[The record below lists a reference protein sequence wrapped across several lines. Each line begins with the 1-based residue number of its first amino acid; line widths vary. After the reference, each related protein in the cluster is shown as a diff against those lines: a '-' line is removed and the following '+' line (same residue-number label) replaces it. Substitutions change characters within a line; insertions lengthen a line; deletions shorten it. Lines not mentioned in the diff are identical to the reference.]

1 MAHNTAMAPQTPP
14 LRPIL
19 FADTKSKPQLRI
31 VDTSLSPDEIHF
43 LDEDDFDNQPCSPQS
58 PVSSSPWEDATST
71 TSASIPS
78 TPTTQISIH
87 EPLLSHALSRKSSQ
101 ALLSEPIVKE
111 IKVPPESFGG
121 PISPLPP
128 QWDLRGDIYTFS
140 FWTSPKAASALPE
153 HAYSPL
159 EGVTSFADETYS
171 RPVGGLSM
179 IQILSYR
186 DSPIGPYDEMLV
198 APGSFDWERT
208 EADGKKTKGCNP
220 KITRIYVSTPNSC
233 FNGRTNWNVPKHLA
247 KFVWDHHPD
256 GSTTIKIFPHDDPL
270 NPDES
275 QPSARPFFQT
285 TFKPMSLVPRFPFA
299 TSWADRLGFN
309 TTLVM
314 PPLPSGNGTYGEL
327 PSTDRWIKLETK
339 QYCNRST
346 AGWYDVQ
353 QPDAGAACGGNENF
367 LPWLGRWQVG
377 VKMEDAFLSF
387 DVPPETWDRGNQL
400 GDATS
405 DDDEKEDDCNER
417 DEEEELRD
425 RPQPEKWNTTFL
437 HDYFT

>member
-233 FNGRTNWNVPKHLA
+233 FNGRTSKY
-247 KFVWDHHPD
+247 
-256 GSTTIKIFPHDDPL
+256 
-270 NPDES
+270 
-275 QPSARPFFQT
+275 
-285 TFKPMSLVPRFPFA
+285 SL
-299 TSWADRLGFN
+299 
-309 TTLVM
+309 
-314 PPLPSGNGTYGEL
+314 
-327 PSTDRWIKLETK
+327 
-339 QYCNRST
+339 
-346 AGWYDVQ
+346 
-353 QPDAGAACGGNENF
+353 
-367 LPWLGRWQVG
+367 
-377 VKMEDAFLSF
+377 
-387 DVPPETWDRGNQL
+387 
-400 GDATS
+400 
-405 DDDEKEDDCNER
+405 
-417 DEEEELRD
+417 
-425 RPQPEKWNTTFL
+425 
-437 HDYFT
+437 

>member
-1 MAHNTAMAPQTPP
+1 MAHTTMAPQTPP

-31 VDTSLSPDEIHF
+31 VDTSLSPDDIHY
-43 LDEDDFDNQPCSPQS
+43 LDDDGFDNQPCSPQS
-58 PVSSSPWEDATST
+58 PVSSSHWEDATST

-87 EPLLSHALSRKSSQ
+87 EPLLSHELSSKSSQ
-101 ALLSEPIVKE
+101 TLISEPLVKE
-111 IKVPPESFGG
+111 VKIPPESFGG
-121 PISPLPP
+121 PIAHLAP
-128 QWDLRGDIYTFS
+128 QWHLRGDIYTFS
-140 FWTSPKAASALPE
+140 FWTSQKAASSLPE

-198 APGSFDWERT
+198 APGSFEWERT
-208 EADGKKTKGCNP
+208 ETDGKKTRGCNP

-256 GSTTIKIFPHDDPL
+256 GSTTIKIYPHDDPS
-270 NPDES
+270 NADES

-285 TFKPMSLVPRFPFA
+285 VFKPMPLVPRFPFA
-299 TSWADRLGFN
+299 TSWMDRLGFN
-309 TTLVM
+309 TTLAM

-327 PSTDRWIKLETK
+327 PSTNRWIKLETK
-339 QYCNRST
+339 QYCSRST

-353 QPDAGAACGGNENF
+353 QPDAGAACGGHENF

-387 DVPPETWDRGNQL
+387 DVPQETWDQGDKL
-400 GDATS
+400 SDATS
-405 DDDEKEDDCNER
+405 DDDDDNDGR
-417 DEEEELRD
+417 EEE
-425 RPQPEKWNTTFL
+425 PEKWNTTFL

>member
-19 FADTKSKPQLRI
+19 FADIKSKPQLRI

-233 FNGRTNWNVPKHLA
+233 FNGRTSK
-247 KFVWDHHPD
+247 
-256 GSTTIKIFPHDDPL
+256 
-270 NPDES
+270 
-275 QPSARPFFQT
+275 
-285 TFKPMSLVPRFPFA
+285 
-299 TSWADRLGFN
+299 
-309 TTLVM
+309 
-314 PPLPSGNGTYGEL
+314 Y
-327 PSTDRWIKLETK
+327 
-339 QYCNRST
+339 
-346 AGWYDVQ
+346 
-353 QPDAGAACGGNENF
+353 NF
-367 LPWLGRWQVG
+367 
-377 VKMEDAFLSF
+377 MMYMFIY
-387 DVPPETWDRGNQL
+387 T
-400 GDATS
+400 
-405 DDDEKEDDCNER
+405 
-417 DEEEELRD
+417 
-425 RPQPEKWNTTFL
+425 
-437 HDYFT
+437 